1 MTDHELIAN
10 IHRRMDKQD
19 ELLRE
24 VRDMIMA
31 HTATEERLRPHL
43 EELVALWRGSRAI
56 AAILTAFAAV
66 LGGFWALV
74 TWAKDHVK

>member
-1 MTDHELIAN
+1 
-10 IHRRMDKQD
+10 
-19 ELLRE
+19 
-24 VRDMIMA
+24 MILE

>member
-10 IHRRMDKQD
+10 IHRRLDKQD

-24 VRDMIMA
+24 MRDMIVE

-43 EELVALWRGSRAI
+43 EELVALWRGSRVI
-56 AAILTAFAAV
+56 AAILTSVVAMIGAGWAAIS
-66 LGGFWALV
+66 
-74 TWAKDHVK
+74 WAKNYIK